1 MRGEDAGEMRAA
13 QASDPGQDWNAQ
25 VPVEVP
31 SDEGGRNR
39 NRGAALV
46 VGGFEPSS
54 QDVVV

>member
-1 MRGEDAGEMRAA
+1 MRGEDPGEMRTAH
-13 QASDPGQDWNAQ
+13 ASDPGQDWNAQ

-31 SDEGGRNR
+31 SDEGGGR